1 MPYETFLTIAVALR
15 HSIKAHFDNRNHCSL
30 PHRKWVRQEL
40 RNTIQALRDIRTIEI
55 TY

>member
-15 HSIKAHFDNRNHCSL
+15 HSIKAHFDNRNCSL

-40 RNTIQALRDIRTIEI
+40 RNTIQALRDLRAIDIQ
-55 TY
+55 Y